1 MIARNAGSAGH
12 AQHNL
17 RFGKSYTTGTKT
29 CCVPVITTTT
39 IDLLAAGF
47 KELGFQVVA
56 RANGF
61 TIHNRS
67 FSGRESTGTYI
78 KGVFNVPERWNLDL
92 NRVKQAYSAQVV
104 MSQAKRFGWNLT
116 RKSATEF
123 EVQRRS

>member
-1 MIARNAGSAGH
+1 MPCDSVYQTPIVFTSIAH
-12 AQHNL
+12 KVEH
-17 RFGKSYTTGTKT
+17 
-29 CCVPVITTTT
+29 
-39 IDLLAAGF
+39 IDLLASGF
-47 KELGFQVVA
+47 KELGFQIVA

-78 KGVFNVPERWNLDL
+78 QGVFNVPERWNLDL

-123 EVQRRS
+123 EVQRRK